1 MLGAVAVVLSLIYV
15 AAQVRQ
21 NTKALRGA
29 ATANAIASLRDWN
42 RELIGNPSVARIW
55 GRGVENMDDLDED
68 GRAQFITLA
77 FNLFKTMEDMHF
89 QFRQGSMDPEVWN
102 GWESFAAVYLKRRG
116 SQQYWAHRRP
126 LFSRPFRDWLDGLA
140 PSEDMLSIEQ
150 LATRS
155 PSNRRGDDRQVGSHQ
170 AEAT

>member
-1 MLGAVAVVLSLIYV
+1 MNWSAVGAVGEVLGAVAVVLSLIYV
-15 AAQVRQ
+15 AVQVKQ

-42 RELIGNPSVARIW
+42 RELIANPSVARIW
-55 GRGVENMDDLDED
+55 GQGVEDMEGLDAD

-89 QFRQGSMDPEVWN
+89 QFRQGSMDPEVWD
-102 GWESFAAVYLKRRG
+102 GWECFAAVYLKRSG
-116 SQQYWAHRRP
+116 SQHYWAHRRQ
-126 LFSRPFRDWLDGLA
+126 LFSRPFREWLDGLA
-140 PSEDMLSIEQ
+140 PAEELLSIEQ

-155 PSNRRGDDRQVGSHQ
+155 SADR
-170 AEAT
+170 ARM

>member
-1 MLGAVAVVLSLIYV
+1 MNWSAIGAAGEVLGAVAVVFSLIYV

-42 RELIGNPSVARIW
+42 KELIGNPSVARIW
-55 GRGVENMDDLDED
+55 GRGVENMEDLDDD

-89 QFRQGSMDPEVWN
+89 QFRQGSMDPEVWD
-102 GWESFAAVYLKRRG
+102 GWESFAALYLKRPG
-116 SQQYWAHRRP
+116 SQQYWAHRRK
-126 LFSRPFRDWLDGLA
+126 LFSRPFRDWIDGLA
-140 PSEDMLSIEQ
+140 PAEDLLSIEQ
-150 LATRS
+150 LATQSS
-155 PSNRRGDDRQVGSHQ
+155 PDRAHV
-170 AEAT
+170 